1 MSHQR
6 KSRRRFL
13 ADLLFAGGVVSAA
26 ALLARQTGQSL
37 QPPEPAVPGGIR
49 PPQPHEDPIQL
60 DGEVSCPQPQTTPK
74 EPPREPGKN
83 SSTPLPR

>member
-1 MSHQR
+1 MSQER

-37 QPPEPAVPGGIR
+37 KPPEPAVPGGIR
-49 PPQPHEDPIQL
+49 PPQPTDDPIQL
-60 DGEVSCPQPQTTPK
+60 DGEVSCPKPQSTPK
-74 EPPREPGKN
+74 EPKREPGKD
-83 SSTPLPR
+83 T